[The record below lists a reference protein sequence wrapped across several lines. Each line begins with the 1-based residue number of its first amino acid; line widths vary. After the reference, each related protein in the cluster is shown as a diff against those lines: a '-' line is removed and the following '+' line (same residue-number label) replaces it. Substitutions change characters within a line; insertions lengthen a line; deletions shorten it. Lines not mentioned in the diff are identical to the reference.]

1 MFMMEKPNAATAGGL
16 ECIGGVVRLIALV
29 ECLSIDHDRYIVLE
43 CNDWGN
49 VTCIEPKLDTCQWM
63 EANIWCPKCFCH
75 DQIECNNKRF
85 LIWQQMS
92 RATHYWLRLVVDG
105 LVQCCQSHG

>member
-1 MFMMEKPNAATAGGL
+1 MFMMEKPDAATAGGL

-49 VTCIEPKLDTCQWM
+49 VTCIEPKLDTCALI
-63 EANIWCPKCFCH
+63 EANIWCPKS
-75 DQIECNNKRF
+75 IASTSE
-85 LIWQQMS
+85 
-92 RATHYWLRLVVDG
+92 ATISASSSG
-105 LVQCCQSHG
+105 SK